1 MKYLAFDIETAR
13 LTPEGEEWANHRPL
27 GISCYALAWRDS
39 DKSGSNK
46 SNSDKIQTTVGHGK
60 DGHGTPQAQMSQ
72 EECRALVKELSDWV
86 DQGYTL
92 LTWNGVGFD
101 FDILAEESGMHTAC
115 VELARAHIDMMF
127 HFFCLQGYPLGLD
140 TAAKGMGLLGK
151 PEGMDGSQAP
161 TLWQSGEY
169 DKVLA
174 YVAQDVITTLE
185 LCEAVNKRG
194 QIRWRTRAGKPNRV
208 TIGHWLSVNEAEK
221 LPLPDNNWIRR
232 PLTRERFTGWMNQQ
246 P

>member
-13 LTPEGEEWANHRPL
+13 LTPEGEEWTNHRPL
-27 GISCYALAWRDS
+27 GISCYALAWRD
-39 DKSGSNK
+39 DN
-46 SNSDKIQTTVGHGK
+46 NQIQTTVGHGK
-60 DGHGTPQAQMSQ
+60 DAADNPQAEMSQ
-72 EECRALVKELSDWV
+72 EECRALVEELNNWV
-86 DQGYTL
+86 KQGYTL

-101 FDILAEESGMHTAC
+101 FDILAEESGMHAAC
-115 VELARAHIDMMF
+115 VELARAHTDMMF

-169 DKVLA
+169 NKVLA
-174 YVAQDVITTLE
+174 YVAQDVISTLD
-185 LCEAVNKRG
+185 LCEAVIARG

-208 TIGHWLSVNEAEK
+208 TIGNWISVSEAAK
-221 LPLPDNNWIRR
+221 LPLPDNSWIRR
-232 PLTRERFTGWMNQQ
+232 PLTRDRFLGWMSKH

>member
-1 MKYLAFDIETAR
+1 MNYLAFDIETAR
-13 LTPEGEEWANHRPL
+13 LTPEGEEWTDHRPL
-27 GISCYALAWRDS
+27 GISCYALAWRSS
-39 DKSGSNK
+39 DQ
-46 SNSDKIQTTVGHGK
+46 IQTTVGYGK
-60 DGHGTPQAQMSQ
+60 QHNADNIGAPQPQMTQ
-72 EECRALVKELSDWV
+72 AECRTLVEELQQWV
-86 DQGYTL
+86 KAGYTL

-101 FDILAEESGMHTAC
+101 FDILAEESGMHAAC
-115 VELARAHIDMMF
+115 AELSLAHIDMMF

-140 TAAKGMGLLGK
+140 AAAKGMGLSGK

-161 TLWQSGEY
+161 ILWQSGEY

-185 LCEAVNKRG
+185 VCEAVIQRS

-208 TIGHWLSVNEAEK
+208 TIGNWLTVSEAAK
-221 LPLPDNNWIRR
+221 LPLPDNSWIRR
-232 PLTRERFTGWMNQQ
+232 PLTRERFTGWMNKQ